1 MNEENTPVVENGADN
16 AEKQPATA
24 TNANQPDLSSL
35 FVDGQAGVF
44 DENKIVGLMN
54 DLANQKKSTSYYQSL
69 YMKKNEVPETAD
81 GYAKNF
87 KPDSMYEK
95 AMEQENVKN
104 MVKAIREWGIE
115 NQIGERSLNKF
126 LDYTLRSAV
135 EKNILDMRSE
145 EQIKEEAAKAEAE
158 ELKKLQPML
167 ERINKSKEENDAIL
181 EHFLNSPNVFTNDPE
196 MKKYITELADSS
208 AMGYKL
214 LTMLTHTIEHRGIPV
229 VSGTVAGKDKAAL
242 MAEIQKIDDPNLRH
256 QKMKEFYGE

>member
-1 MNEENTPVVENGADN
+1 MNEETPVVENGTDN
-16 AEKQPATA
+16 AAKQPVTA

-44 DENKIVGLMN
+44 DEQKIVGLMN

-87 KPDSMYEK
+87 KPDSIYEK

-104 MVKAIREWGIE
+104 MVKSMREWGLE

-135 EKNILDMRSE
+135 EKNILDMRTD
-145 EQIKEEAAKAEAE
+145 EQKQAEVQAAE
-158 ELKKLQPML
+158 EEEFKKVQPML
-167 ERINKSKEENDAIL
+167 ERMGKTREENNAIING
-181 EHFLNSPNVFTNDPE
+181 FLNSPSVFTNDPE
-196 MKKYITELADSS
+196 MKEFLHNLADGS

-214 LTMLTHTIEHRGIPV
+214 VTMLTHAIEHRGIPV
-229 VSGTVAGKDKAAL
+229 VSGTVAGKDKSAM
-242 MAEIQKIDDPNLRH
+242 MAEIQKIEDPNLRF